1 MADRMLAGR
10 LDLAT
15 RKFAVE
21 EVPVPEPGEDE
32 VRIEVAAAGVCL
44 SDVHLIDGTLRL
56 VDLDLKTVTLGHEV
70 AGTVQAAG
78 SGVPPSAV
86 AVGQRVLLQ
95 SGQSCGECPNCVR
108 RRPPCRLGR
117 TRGVN
122 FDGGWAEYALA
133 RFDTVVPI
141 PDDLPFD
148 QAAIIP
154 DAVSTPYAAIV
165 TTAGVRPAQSA
176 GVWGAGGL
184 GAHGVQLLRMIG
196 AAPVVAVDPLP
207 AARQRA
213 LDFGADV
220 ALDPGSPDFTGD
232 VQTATGGLGLD
243 YAFDFA
249 GAEAVREQA
258 ADVLAPGGALVLAGL
273 DPAPITL
280 TDSVPFSR
288 RNRRLLGHYGSAAN
302 HVEELV
308 TLTRHHR
315 LDLTRSVTGHLPLR
329 DAETAVRRLASG
341 DGSQVR
347 LVLEP

>member
-1 MADRMLAGR
+1 MLAGR
-10 LDLAT
+10 LNLAT

-21 EVPVPEPGEDE
+21 EVPVPEPGDDE
-32 VRIEVAAAGVCL
+32 VRIAVGAAGVCL

-56 VDLDLKTVTLGHEV
+56 SGDDLKTVTLGHEV
-70 AGTVQAAG
+70 AGTVEAAG
-78 SGVPPSAV
+78 SLVPQSV

-95 SGQSCGECPNCVR
+95 AGQSCGSCPDCVR
-108 RRPPCRLGR
+108 RRRPCPRGR

-122 FDGGWAEYALA
+122 YDGGWAEYAVA

-154 DAVSTPYAAIV
+154 DAVSTPYAAI
-165 TTAGVRPAQSA
+165 TSTAGVRPAQSA
-176 GVWGAGGL
+176 GVWGVGGL
-184 GAHGVQLLRMIG
+184 GAHGVQVLRMIG
-196 AAPVVAVDPLP
+196 AAPVIAVDPLP
-207 AARQRA
+207 APRERA
-213 LDFGADV
+213 LGFGADV
-220 ALDPGSPDFTGD
+220 ALDPGSPDFEDD
-232 VQTATGGLGLD
+232 VLDATTGLGLD
-243 YAFDFA
+243 FAFDFA
-249 GAEAVREQA
+249 GAVAVREQA
-258 ADVLAPGGALVLAGL
+258 AEVLSPGGALVLVGL

-280 TDSVPFSR
+280 TGSIPFSR
-288 RNRRLLGHYGSAAN
+288 RKRRLLGHFGSSAE

-315 LDLTRSVTGHLPLR
+315 LDLTKSVTGRLPLR